1 MILKKENVEL
11 AIFKPSLSGRV
22 WEGLQILLRMKTIK
36 LLFVALLFPIHLLM
50 AQEAV
55 TLEQCQTWARENHPV
70 LKQSGLYQQILDLKN
85 ENNSTSFLPLVT
97 LNGQATYQSDVTK
110 IALSMPGVNI
120 PSVDKDQYK
129 FYLDLKQTIWD
140 GGLSKAKELINE
152 TENAGNQSQVEVELY
167 QVKEKVNQFYFTSF
181 LIQENLKILEKKTE
195 TLTERQKIVES
206 AVKNGMVLGSELDQL
221 LAEQIKTNQLVL
233 ELKSN
238 RETVLSALAIL
249 TGKESNQMHNL
260 ALTEEPNLLDKP
272 LMRPEL
278 DLFAKQNDLLNAN
291 SEILKKQRNPKLF
304 GFGQAGYGKPGL
316 NMLNNEFDTYYLVGL
331 GFNWNVL
338 DWKNTSRQQ
347 QVLKLQQEIVQ
358 TRQENFVRNID
369 LATDQ
374 QNKQIDQLTQLLK
387 SDQELIQV
395 RERITKTAASK
406 LENGIITTADYILD
420 LNAETTAKLT
430 LETHKIQLQEARIK
444 LGNIRGNQ

>member
-1 MILKKENVEL
+1 
-11 AIFKPSLSGRV
+11 
-22 WEGLQILLRMKTIK
+22 MKTIK
-36 LLFVALLFPIHLLM
+36 LLLLALLLPVHLLM

-85 ENNSTSFLPLVT
+85 ENNSMSFLPQVT
-97 LNGQATYQSDVTK
+97 LNGQVTYQSDVTK
-110 IALSMPGVNI
+110 IGISIPNMNI
-120 PSVDKDQYK
+120 PTADKDQYK
-129 FYLDLKQTIWD
+129 IYLDLKQTIWD

-152 TENAGNQSQVEVELY
+152 TENAGNQSQIEVELY

-195 TLTERQKIVES
+195 TLSERQKIVES
-206 AVKNGMVLGSELDQL
+206 AVKNGMVLASELDQL
-221 LAEQIKTNQLVL
+221 LAEQIKTDQLVL
-233 ELKSN
+233 ELKSS

-249 TGKESNQMHNL
+249 TGKESNQMQNL

-291 SEILKKQRNPKLF
+291 SEILKRMRHPKLF

-316 NMLNNEFDTYYLVGL
+316 NMLNNEFDTYYLIGL

-347 QVLKLQQEIVQ
+347 QVLKLQQDIVQ
-358 TRQENFVRNID
+358 TRQESFVRNID
-369 LATDQ
+369 MATDQ
-374 QNKQIDQLTQLLK
+374 QNKQIDQLMQLLK
-387 SDQELIQV
+387 SDQELILV
-395 RERITKTAASK
+395 RERITKTSASK
-406 LENGIITTADYILD
+406 LENGAITTADYIQD
-420 LNAETTAKLT
+420 LNTETTAKLM
-430 LETHKIQLQEARIK
+430 LETHKIQLREARIK